1 MDTLLKAGDFAKLC
15 RTTKETLR
23 HYDRIGLLRPAARAD
38 NGYKLYALSQIVDF
52 ALVSALRS
60 TGLALSEV
68 RAFLEDPGSE
78 RLQQT
83 IGERVA
89 EIERQQRDL
98 EAKRQVL
105 VETME
110 QARRLAEWLDDEN
123 SGDDAPRTAEGY
135 RWRIRFCEEERFIE
149 GAIPYKE
156 GCEDDFLAAAVDH
169 LDYCERQGV
178 GATFQEAYRVDAAH
192 VAEGDY
198 AAGLCAEARVPAGA
212 PPSDRLRVKPAGT
225 YLQLLN
231 RIDLSPIMQAADGGA
246 DAAPSGEPNP
256 LFAAYDALRAL
267 AREKGWRLSGD
278 LYDVVLSTYAGRAT
292 DALYTEASM
301 MVEVEPAAGD

>member
-1 MDTLLKAGDFAKLC
+1 MDTLLKAGAFAKLC

-60 TGLALSEV
+60 TGLTLSEV

-78 RLQQT
+78 PLQQM
-83 IGERVA
+83 IGERVV

-110 QARRLAEWLDDEN
+110 QARRLAEWLDGEN
-123 SGDDAPRTAEGY
+123 SGDDALRTAEGY

-156 GCEDDFLAAAVDH
+156 GCEDDFLAAAVEH

-178 GATFQEAYRVDAAH
+178 GATFQEAYRV
-192 VAEGDY
+192 G
-198 AAGLCAEARVPAGA
+198 
-212 PPSDRLRVKPAGT
+212 RLRRRGVRASRRSCRGSRSDARHVRKASLPSSCRAGWWGT
-225 YLQLLN
+225 SVL
-231 RIDLSPIMQAADGGA
+231 
-246 DAAPSGEPNP
+246 PSC
-256 LFAAYDALRAL
+256 R
-267 AREKGWRLSGD
+267 RWRC
-278 LYDVVLSTYAGRAT
+278 
-292 DALYTEASM
+292 
-301 MVEVEPAAGD
+301 

>member
-1 MDTLLKAGDFAKLC
+1 MDTLLKAGAFAKLC

-23 HYDRIGLLRPAARAD
+23 HYDRIGLLRPAARAE

-110 QARRLAEWLDDEN
+110 QARRLAEWLDGKN

-135 RWRIRFCEEERFIE
+135 RWRICFCEEERFIE

-156 GCEDDFLAAAVDH
+156 GREDDFLAAVVEH

-192 VAEGDY
+192 VAEGLRCGPVRGGARDGRGASVRSPSRQAGGNLPAAAQPNRSFAAHAGGGRRGGCRAIWGTEPAVCGVRR
-198 AAGLCAEARVPAGA
+198 AAGACARERLAAFRRSVRRRSFDVCGPR
-212 PPSDRLRVKPAGT
+212 DRR
-225 YLQLLN
+225 
-231 RIDLSPIMQAADGGA
+231 DLHRGVHDGG
-246 DAAPSGEPNP
+246 G
-256 LFAAYDALRAL
+256 
-267 AREKGWRLSGD
+267 
-278 LYDVVLSTYAGRAT
+278 
-292 DALYTEASM
+292 
-301 MVEVEPAAGD
+301 

>member
-1 MDTLLKAGDFAKLC
+1 M
-15 RTTKETLR
+15 
-23 HYDRIGLLRPAARAD
+23 
-38 NGYKLYALSQIVDF
+38 
-52 ALVSALRS
+52 
-60 TGLALSEV
+60 
-68 RAFLEDPGSE
+68 RAFLEEPGSE

-110 QARRLAEWLDDEN
+110 QPRRLAEWLDGEN
-123 SGDDAPRTAEGY
+123 SGDEAPRTAEGY

-156 GCEDDFLAAAVDH
+156 GYGDDFLAAAVEH

-192 VAEGDY
+192 V
-198 AAGLCAEARVPAGA
+198 AEARVPAGA

-246 DAAPSGEPNP
+246 DAAPPGEPNP

>member
-1 MDTLLKAGDFAKLC
+1 M
-15 RTTKETLR
+15 
-23 HYDRIGLLRPAARAD
+23 
-38 NGYKLYALSQIVDF
+38 
-52 ALVSALRS
+52 
-60 TGLALSEV
+60 
-68 RAFLEDPGSE
+68 
-78 RLQQT
+78 
-83 IGERVA
+83 A

-156 GCEDDFLAAAVDH
+156 GCEDDFLAAAVEH

-178 GATFQEAYRVDAAH
+178 GATFQEAYRVDASH

-198 AAGLCAEARVPAGA
+198 AAGLCAEARVPAG
-212 PPSDRLRVKPAGT
+212 RLR
-225 YLQLLN
+225 
-231 RIDLSPIMQAADGGA
+231 PIASA
-246 DAAPSGEPNP
+246 SSRREPTCSCSTESI
-256 LFAAYDALRAL
+256 FRRSCRRRA
-267 AREKGWRLSGD
+267 
-278 LYDVVLSTYAGRAT
+278 AGRMPRRLGNRTLCLRRTTRCGRLHERKAGGFQAICT
-292 DALYTEASM
+292 TSFFQRM
-301 MVEVEPAAGD
+301 RAARPMRSTPRRL

>member
-1 MDTLLKAGDFAKLC
+1 MDTLLKAGAFAKLC

-23 HYDRIGLLRPAARAD
+23 HYDRIGLLHPAARAD
-38 NGYKLYALSQIVDF
+38 NGYKLYALPQVVDF

-68 RAFLEDPGSE
+68 RAFLEDPGSD

-110 QARRLAEWLDDEN
+110 QARRLAEWLDGE
-123 SGDDAPRTAEGY
+123 SSEGGVLRTTEGY
-135 RWRIRFCEEERFIE
+135 RWRILFCEEERFIE

-156 GCEDDFLAAAVDH
+156 GCEDDFLAVAVEH

-178 GATFQEAYRVDAAH
+178 GVTFQEAYRVDAAH

-198 AAGLCAEARVPAGA
+198 AAGLCADARAGRGASVRSPSRQAGGNLPAAAQPNRSVADHAGGRRWSGSRAIFGAEPVVCGVRRAAGA
-212 PPSDRLRVKPAGT
+212 C
-225 YLQLLN
+225 
-231 RIDLSPIMQAADGGA
+231 
-246 DAAPSGEPNP
+246 
-256 LFAAYDALRAL
+256 
-267 AREKGWRLSGD
+267 ARERLAAFRRFVRCRSFDVCGTRDRRD
-278 LYDVVLSTYAGRAT
+278 LHRGVHDGR
-292 DALYTEASM
+292 
-301 MVEVEPAAGD
+301 G